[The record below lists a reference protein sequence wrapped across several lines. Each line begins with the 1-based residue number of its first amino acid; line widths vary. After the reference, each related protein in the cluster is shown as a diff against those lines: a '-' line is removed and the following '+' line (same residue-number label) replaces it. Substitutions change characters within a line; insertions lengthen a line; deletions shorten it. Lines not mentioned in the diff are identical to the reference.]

1 MAKKLLVEIVIPVY
15 NEEEQLEES
24 ILRLYNFLKT
34 SLNDFSWQITIADNA
49 STDKT
54 ADIGKGLARKYNQID
69 FIHLPQKGRGRA
81 VKKVWRESK
90 ADILSYM
97 DVDLSTDLKHFPPLI
112 RSLTSGFDI
121 AIGSRLL
128 PTSRVYNRTLKREII
143 SRLYN
148 ILIKVLFRTRFSD
161 AQCGFKAV
169 TKEVVR
175 ELLPLVEDNE
185 WFMDSELLIIGE
197 KAGYKIYEE
206 AVTWRDDPGT
216 TVKILPTATQD
227 LRGLWR
233 LFWKRPW
240 KKLSS
245 KKKQYT
251 SEV

>member
-1 MAKKLLVEIVIPVY
+1 MARRLLVEVVIPVY
-15 NEEEQLEES
+15 NEEKQLKES
-24 ILRLYNFLKT
+24 TLKLYKFLKVALT
-34 SLNDFSWQITIADNA
+34 DFSWQITIADNA
-49 STDKT
+49 SIDKT
-54 ADIGKGLARKYNQID
+54 AEIGKRLARQYKKVS
-69 FIHLPQKGRGRA
+69 FIRLPQKGRGRA

-128 PTSRVYNRTLKREII
+128 PNSKVYNRTLKREII
-143 SRLYN
+143 SRGYN
-148 ILIKVLFRTRFSD
+148 ILIKLMFRTRFSD

-169 TKEVVR
+169 TKKVAR
-175 ELLPLVEDNE
+175 ELLPLIEDNE
-185 WFMDSELLIIGE
+185 WFMDSELLIVGE

-216 TVKILPTATQD
+216 TVKVLSTAIKD

-233 LFWKRPW
+233 LFWTRPW
-240 KKLSS
+240 RKLHHLL
-245 KKKQYT
+245 YT
-251 SEV
+251 ISN